1 MTTHYLA
8 CDLGADSGRLM
19 LGTLAGGRLTL
30 EEVHRFANAPVKAG
44 GSLHWDWEGLWSEL
58 KKGLAKVSAR
68 RLPVSSISCDSWGVD
83 YMLLDAQGR
92 VMPPVYHYR
101 DPRCQRGVE
110 RVRARVPWETV
121 FAETG
126 IQFMPLNTI
135 YQLAAEEPGRLASA
149 DRLLGIGDAFNY
161 FLSGA
166 AKTEAS
172 LASTTQLYNPLARA
186 WSRRLLEALEI
197 PAGLWTEIVPSGTRL
212 GLIGEGLSRET
223 GLPRIEVI
231 ASCSHDTGAAVAAV
245 PAGGGSWAYL
255 SSGTWSLI
263 GVELP
268 APIINDQCRDLNLT
282 NEIGFGGT
290 VRLLKN
296 IIGLW
301 LVQESRRAW
310 SKAGR
315 DHSFIE
321 LEELARSAPPF
332 RSLIDPSDPRFLG
345 PDDMPEKIAAQCR
358 ERGQPVPSGPGAT
371 IRAVYESLALF
382 YRHTLRQIEQLIG
395 RRIERL
401 HIVGGGS
408 KDGTLNQ
415 FAANALGI
423 PVVAGPAEA
432 TAAGNLLIQ
441 AIALGH
447 LPSLAAAREV
457 VRRSLTGRTYLPE
470 DAEAWEAA
478 CARFERLV
486 APV

>member
-30 EEVHRFANAPVKAG
+30 EEAHRFTNAPIKSG
-44 GSLHWDWEGLWSEL
+44 GSMHWDWEGLWGEL
-58 KKGLAKVSAR
+58 KKGLAKVAER
-68 RLPVSSISCDSWGVD
+68 RLPVSSVSCDSWGVD
-83 YMLLDAQGR
+83 YVLLDGQGR
-92 VMPPVYHYR
+92 VMPPVHHYR

-110 RVRARVPWETV
+110 RVRARVAWETV

-149 DRLLGIGDAFNY
+149 HRLLGIGDAFNY

-172 LASTTQLYNPLARA
+172 LASTTQLYNPLERT

-212 GLIGEGLSRET
+212 GFMDEGLSRET

-282 NEIGFGGT
+282 NEIGYGGT

-301 LVQESRRAW
+301 LVQECRRAW

-315 DHSFIE
+315 EYSFIE

-332 RSLIDPSDPRFLG
+332 RSLIDPADARFLS

-358 ERGQPVPSGPGAT
+358 ERGQPAPSDPGAT

-382 YRHTLRQIEQLIG
+382 YRHTLRRIEQLIG
-395 RRIERL
+395 RRIERM

-415 FAANALGI
+415 FTANALGI

-457 VRRSLTGRTYLPE
+457 VRQSLTGRTYLPE
-470 DAEAWEAA
+470 EAEAWEAA
-478 CARFERLV
+478 YRRFERLV